1 MSLITFRDRYKSTV
15 SSAPGTTGNYV
26 ISGSVSGYQ
35 SFVSA
40 DNGLYFEIVVMDGSN
55 WEIDTGCQWTN
66 SSTTLSRGTL
76 VASSSGSA
84 INFTSAAVITVTLTA
99 ERANTLLN
107 NLGVFSTYGSL
118 PAASSNTG
126 NTATVGTTVY
136 VSNGTSWVVLGVD
149 QSYANLSAL
158 TAANAAGTLQPGAY
172 LVGSVLYGFDGTNIN
187 AGGLP
192 STIITNII
200 PRTNTLRALQLLSN
214 TSNPGELASALDGY
228 NTEPEAI
235 VQVGT
240 SSPSTT
246 TYYPTDLKWG
256 NFGTNNVFKTSIQD
270 YASVAIGQNSYA
282 LVTARTYS
290 QLCFGFGNTAV
301 IGTNSISFDTGASA
315 YSDNIASVISGA
327 WNISFGAGGAV
338 SGSNNTSLGVT
349 NNCGSGMFDM
359 SATAVVTP
367 TSVVLTNNWEPQLRA
382 GVTQLHFTSASPSNN
397 SAAQPTCYGL
407 ISGTPSYNSSTN
419 TTTVP
424 LSALFNLTTGD
435 AITTSGTQFTSMVVN
450 DASSNTIGS
459 TTIGSASFSYI
470 NGQIAK
476 GNGSTGGQTSSNTT
490 TSGVYYGLNQATEIV
505 FAAVTTDSSPTL
517 FTSDSQTVTYA
528 QVSDGTYAGNPGVGG
543 NQLAVLLNKSY
554 FVDIK
559 VVAKLQGLSSSK
571 FFHVAGLV
579 TNNGGTLSW
588 SEAGSGTLPTIVTPS
603 GDTALSAVTFAVAA
617 DNTHCT
623 LALTATGL
631 ATGGVT
637 TLGWTAHVN
646 TIEVS
651 D

>member
-40 DNGLYFEIVVMDGSN
+40 DNGLYFDIVVMDGSN

-158 TAANAAGTLQPGAY
+158 TAANAASTLQPGAY

-200 PRTNTLRALQLLSN
+200 PRTNTLPALQLLSN
-214 TSNPGELASALDGY
+214 TSNPGELASALDSS
-228 NTEPEAI
+228 NNPEAI
-235 VQVGT
+235 VQVGPT
-240 SSPSTT
+240 SALYTT
-246 TYYPTDLKWG
+246 TYYPTDLRWG
-256 NFGTNNVFKTSIQD
+256 NFGTNNVFKNSIQD

-282 LVTARTYS
+282 LVRARTYS
-290 QLCFGFGNTAV
+290 AACFGFGNTAV
-301 IGTNSISFDTGASA
+301 IGTNSISFDTGASPF
-315 YSDNIASVISGA
+315 SDNAASVISGA
-327 WNISFGAGGAV
+327 CNISFGAGGAV
-338 SGSNNTSLGVT
+338 SGANNTSLGVA
-349 NNCGSGMFDM
+349 NNCGSGMFDW

-382 GVTQLHFTSASPSNN
+382 GVTQLHFTSAAPWA
-397 SAAQPTCYGL
+397 SAAQPTCFGS

-424 LSALFNLTTGD
+424 LSGLFNLTAGA
-435 AITTSGTQFTSMVVN
+435 AITTSGTHFTSMVVN
-450 DASSNTIGS
+450 DAASTTVGS

-476 GNGSTGGQTSSNTT
+476 GNGATSGQFSGNTT
-490 TSGVYYGLNQATEIV
+490 TSGVCYGLHQATEIV
-505 FAAVTTDSSPTL
+505 FAAVTTNSSPTL
-517 FTSDSQTVTYA
+517 LTSDDQAVTYA
-528 QVSDGTYAGNPGVGG
+528 QVSDGTYAGNPGGGG

-559 VVAKLQGLSSSK
+559 VVAKLLGLSSSK

-603 GDTALSAVTFAVAA
+603 GDTALSAVTFAVTA
-617 DNTHCT
+617 DNTYRT

-631 ATGGVT
+631 ATGRVT
-637 TLGWTAHVN
+637 TLSWAAHVN

>member
-1 MSLITFRDRYKSTV
+1 M
-15 SSAPGTTGNYV
+15 
-26 ISGSVSGYQ
+26 
-35 SFVSA
+35 
-40 DNGLYFEIVVMDGSN
+40 
-55 WEIDTGCQWTN
+55 
-66 SSTTLSRGTL
+66 
-76 VASSSGSA
+76 
-84 INFTSAAVITVTLTA
+84 
-99 ERANTLLN
+99 
-107 NLGVFSTYGSL
+107 
-118 PAASSNTG
+118 
-126 NTATVGTTVY
+126 
-136 VSNGTSWVVLGVD
+136 
-149 QSYANLSAL
+149 
-158 TAANAAGTLQPGAY
+158 
-172 LVGSVLYGFDGTNIN
+172 
-187 AGGLP
+187 
-192 STIITNII
+192 
-200 PRTNTLRALQLLSN
+200 QLLSN

-235 VQVGT
+235 VQVGK
-240 SSPSTT
+240 SASYTT

-270 YASVAIGQNSYA
+270 YASVAIGRNSYA

-338 SGSNNTSLGVT
+338 SGSNNISLGVT
-349 NNCGSGMFDM
+349 TNCGSGMCDM

-382 GVTQLHFTSASPSNN
+382 GVTQLHFTSAMPSNN
-397 SAAQPTCYGL
+397 SANPTCSGL

-424 LSALFNLTTGD
+424 LSALVNLTTGD
-435 AITTSGTQFTSMVVN
+435 TITTSGTQFTSMVVN
-450 DASSNTIGS
+450 DASSATIGS

-476 GNGSTGGQTSSNTT
+476 GNGSTDGQTSSNAT
-490 TSGVYYGLNQATEIV
+490 TSGVYYGLQQATEIV

-517 FTSDSQTVTYA
+517 FTSDSQTVIYA

-571 FFHVAGLV
+571 FFNVAGLV